1 MANKHT
7 LNYQPLLHVTL
18 LRQYLSN
25 DIEKS
30 SIVFHVDSD
39 DNDWNRSPTSIGVNL
54 NTTDKLSLEFEGLDS
69 YQSSNPAE
77 DFKFITGT
85 VYLVIS
91 SAGST
96 DSTRIVLSNPKI
108 PVSPVTRG
116 TSKKSALFPDIHF
129 LTNYL
134 KSQWLEEFSHAI
146 SEWHDLIDVDRQLA
160 YVDSTP
166 TSSSVVVP
174 KTVNTIQSSP
184 VIRNIRVRDESS
196 AKWWKKPIVKIVG
209 WALAIPILFILFILL
224 FNFFKSNPVEQA
236 LDNTLINS
244 PEAINQQVQITKDTL
259 SSIGLDPGVSMDLG
273 CLEQP

>member
-7 LNYQPLLHVTL
+7 LNYHPLLQVTL

-25 DIEKS
+25 DNEKS

-39 DNDWNRSPTSIGVNL
+39 DIDWNRSPTSIGVNL

-69 YQSSNPAE
+69 YQPSNPAD
-77 DFKFITGT
+77 DFKFISGIVT
-85 VYLVIS
+85 LVITNT
-91 SAGST
+91 GST

-108 PVSPVTRG
+108 PIAPVTRG
-116 TSKKSALFPDIHF
+116 TSKKSAIYPDIHF
-129 LTNYL
+129 LASYL
-134 KSQWLEEFSHAI
+134 KSQWLDEFSQAI
-146 SEWHDLIDVDRQLA
+146 SDWHDLIDLDRQLGN
-160 YVDSTP
+160 VDSTP
-166 TSSSVVVP
+166 TSSIVVP
-174 KTVNTIQSSP
+174 RAVNNIQSNP
-184 VIRNIRVRDESS
+184 VTRNTRTRGESNV
-196 AKWWKKPIVKIVG
+196 KWWKKPIVKIVG
-209 WALAIPILFILFILL
+209 WALAIPLLFITFIFL
-224 FNFFKSNPVEQA
+224 FNLFKSNPVEQA